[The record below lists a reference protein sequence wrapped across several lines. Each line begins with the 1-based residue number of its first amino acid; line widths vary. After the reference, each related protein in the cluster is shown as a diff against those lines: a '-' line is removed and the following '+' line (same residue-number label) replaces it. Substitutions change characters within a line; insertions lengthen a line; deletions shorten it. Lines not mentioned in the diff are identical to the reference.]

1 MLETTALGAACMAG
15 IGVGVWSDEAEVAA
29 HWQEAARFQPRMT
42 ATARAAMLE
51 RWHRAVERSRGWA
64 EP

>member
-1 MLETTALGAACMAG
+1 MAG

-42 ATARAAMLE
+42 ATARAAMIE

-64 EP
+64 EQ